1 MRLMV
6 FGRGFKKEKGKKYNN
21 TKVEYEG
28 IKFDSKKEM
37 QRYIVLKDAE
47 DRGVISNLELQVKYE
62 LIPAVREEYVE
73 HLKTKD
79 KIKTRTLQLPITYTC
94 DFQYLK
100 DGVLIVEDVK
110 ASPKML
116 PKEFVLK
123 EKMMFALK
131 GIRIKKV
138 YSVKEEI

>member
-1 MRLMV
+1 MA
-6 FGRGFKKEKGKKYNN
+6 FGRGFKREKGKKYNN
-21 TKVEYEG
+21 TKVEYDG

-37 QRYIVLKDAE
+37 QRYIVLKAAE
-47 DRGVISNLELQVKYE
+47 DSGVISNLELQVKYE
-62 LIPAVREEYVE
+62 LIPAVREEYIE

-79 KIKTRTLQLPITYTC
+79 KVKTRTLQLPITYTC

-100 DGVLIVEDVK
+100 NGVLIVEDVK

-131 GIRIKKV
+131 GIKIKKV

>member
-1 MRLMV
+1 MAL
-6 FGRGFKKEKGKKYNN
+6 GRGFKREKGKKYNN
-21 TKVEYEG
+21 TKVEYDG

-47 DRGVISNLELQVKYE
+47 NSGVISNLELQVKYE

-79 KIKTRTLQLPITYTC
+79 RVKTRTLQLPITYTC

-131 GIRIKKV
+131 GIKIKKV
-138 YSVKEEI
+138 YSIKEEI

>member
-1 MRLMV
+1 MA
-6 FGRGFKKEKGKKYNN
+6 FGRGFKREKGKKYNN
-21 TKVEYEG
+21 TKVEYDG

-47 DRGVISNLELQVKYE
+47 NSGAISNLELQVKYE
-62 LIPAVREEYVE
+62 LIPAVKEEYIE

-94 DFQYLK
+94 DFQYFK

-131 GIRIKKV
+131 GIKIKKV
-138 YSVKEEI
+138 YSVKEEV

>member
-1 MRLMV
+1 MA
-6 FGRGFKKEKGKKYNN
+6 FGRGFKREKGKKYNN
-21 TKVEYEG
+21 TKVEYDG

-37 QRYIVLKDAE
+37 QRYIVLKAAE
-47 DRGVISNLELQVKYE
+47 DSGVISNLELQVKYE
-62 LIPAVREEYVE
+62 LIPAVREEYIE

-79 KIKTRTLQLPITYTC
+79 KVKTRTLQLPITYTC

-131 GIRIKKV
+131 GIKIKKV
-138 YSVKEEI
+138 YSIKEEI

>member
-1 MRLMV
+1 MA
-6 FGRGFKKEKGKKYNN
+6 FGRGFKREKGKKYNN
-21 TKVEYEG
+21 TKVEYDG

-47 DRGVISNLELQVKYE
+47 NSGVISNLELQVKYE
-62 LIPAVREEYVE
+62 LIPAVREEYIE

-79 KIKTRTLQLPITYTC
+79 KVKTRTLQLPITYTC

-131 GIRIKKV
+131 GIKIKKV

>member
-1 MRLMV
+1 MA
-6 FGRGFKKEKGKKYNN
+6 FGRGFKREKGKKYNN
-21 TKVEYEG
+21 TKVEYDG

-47 DRGVISNLELQVKYE
+47 NSGVISNLELQVKYE

-79 KIKTRTLQLPITYTC
+79 KVKTRTLQLPITYTC

-131 GIRIKKV
+131 GIKIKKV
-138 YSVKEEI
+138 YSIKEEI

>member
-1 MRLMV
+1 MA
-6 FGRGFKKEKGKKYNN
+6 FGRGFKREKGKKYNN
-21 TKVEYEG
+21 TKVEYDG

-47 DRGVISNLELQVKYE
+47 NSGAISNLELQVKYE

-79 KIKTRTLQLPITYTC
+79 KVKTRTLQLPITYTC
-94 DFQYLK
+94 DFQYFK

-131 GIRIKKV
+131 GIKIKKV
-138 YSVKEEI
+138 YSIKEEI

>member
-1 MRLMV
+1 MAFR
-6 FGRGFKKEKGKKYNN
+6 RDFKREKGKKYNN
-21 TKVEYEG
+21 TKVEFDG

-37 QRYIVLKDAE
+37 QRYLVLKTAE
-47 DRGVISNLELQVKYE
+47 EKGLISNLQLQVRFE
-62 LIPAVREEYVE
+62 LIPAVKEEYIE

-100 DGVLIVEDVK
+100 DGQLVVEDVK

-116 PKEFVLK
+116 PKEFILK
-123 EKMMFALK
+123 EKLMFALK
-131 GIRIKKV
+131 GIKIKKV
-138 YSVKEEI
+138 YKENDTI

>member
-1 MRLMV
+1 MA
-6 FGRGFKKEKGKKYNN
+6 FGRGFKREKGKKYNN
-21 TKVEYEG
+21 TKVEYNG

-47 DRGVISNLELQVKYE
+47 IRGVISNLELQVKYE
-62 LIPAVREEYVE
+62 LIPAVKEEYVE

-94 DFQYLK
+94 DFRYFK
-100 DGVLIVEDVK
+100 NGELIVEDVK

-138 YSVKEEI
+138 YSVKEEV

>member
-1 MRLMV
+1 MAL
-6 FGRGFKKEKGKKYNN
+6 GRGFKREKGKKYNN
-21 TKVEYEG
+21 TKVEYDG

-47 DRGVISNLELQVKYE
+47 NSGAISNLELQVKYE

-79 KIKTRTLQLPITYTC
+79 RVKTRTLQLPITYTC

-131 GIRIKKV
+131 GIKIKKV
-138 YSVKEEI
+138 YSIKEEI

>member
-1 MRLMV
+1 MA
-6 FGRGFKKEKGKKYNN
+6 FGRGFKREKGKKYNN
-21 TKVEYEG
+21 TKVEYDG

-47 DRGVISNLELQVKYE
+47 NSGVISNLELQVKYE
-62 LIPAVREEYVE
+62 LIPAVREEYIE

-79 KIKTRTLQLPITYTC
+79 KVKTRTLQLPITYTC

-131 GIRIKKV
+131 GIKIKKV
-138 YSVKEEI
+138 YSIKEKI